1 MSISVLVVEDHAE
14 VRNLIQHMLTQRGY
28 DVRCAATVDEAAAS
42 LRDMVPAPCIVLW
55 DAVTLQMTT
64 TLLAQ
69 TVRRGVHV
77 ATIPVS
83 VTSTG
88 QAADGSPIIAKRLTS
103 REALLS
109 VVREHCP
116 EAEAHVNVG

>member
-14 VRNLIQHMLTQRGY
+14 VRTLLQHMLTQQGY
-28 DVRCAATVDEAAAS
+28 DIRCAASVEEAVAALDE
-42 LRDMVPAPCIVLW
+42 MPAPCIVLW
-55 DAVTLQMTT
+55 DPVTLRMN
-64 TLLAQ
+64 TLLIAQ

-88 QAADGSPIIAKRLTS
+88 QAADGSPTFAKRLTS
-103 REALLS
+103 REAVLG

-116 EAEAHVNVG
+116 GAEALAAP